1 MDEHEWTTYDEPDQ
15 FQRCAVKP
23 QLRIG
28 QLGGISNEV
37 PNFKIFTRILPK
49 ALIPAACFPKLSI
62 AYAECAFGLESK
74 LTLLNPVCQ
83 YGALIACGPPHG
95 AGDCRKS
102 G

>member
-37 PNFKIFTRILPK
+37 LNFKVFTKILPK
-49 ALIPAACFPKLSI
+49 AHWDHKRVTYICKAMPQMSFPKVPSDRRL
-62 AYAECAFGLESK
+62 
-74 LTLLNPVCQ
+74 
-83 YGALIACGPPHG
+83 
-95 AGDCRKS
+95 
-102 G
+102 

>member
-23 QLRIG
+23 QLRMG

-49 ALIPAACFPKLSI
+49 AQWAHKRVTNICKTMPHMSFPKVPSDGRL
-62 AYAECAFGLESK
+62 
-74 LTLLNPVCQ
+74 
-83 YGALIACGPPHG
+83 
-95 AGDCRKS
+95 
-102 G
+102 